1 MKDILKPC
9 QFCGSAA
16 IMTAYKTP
24 AGERYRVVC
33 PSCMA
38 SVDTGFAQ
46 SGHHAAKAWNR
57 RTEKESE
64 NLLKYERALA
74 IAMHDTRTAIQ
85 QANDNQLPLNIDSKW
100 CNDHCKYGGKDKE
113 VSCEDCGVK
122 YYKHK
127 VGIEVE
133 K

>member
-1 MKDILKPC
+1 
-9 QFCGSAA
+9 
-16 IMTAYKTP
+16 MTNEEAVKIIESVEPDPSVYGWRKVEDAYK
-24 AGERYRVVC
+24 
-33 PSCMA
+33 MA
-38 SVDTGFAQ
+38 I
-46 SGHHAAKAWNR
+46 KALRNQA
-57 RTEKESE
+57 
-64 NLLKYERALA
+64 KYETALA
-74 IAMHDTRTAIQ
+74 TAMHDTRTAIQ

-133 K
+133 E